1 MIEENN
7 GVKLSEVY
15 EALDMDDAKRGRR
28 LLRRML
34 APPALPCPC
43 CGSEEPE
50 FLEHY
55 DNVEIYCPECGIR
68 TSVMEYADAVETWNR
83 RTGKRD
89 ADDTE

>member
-1 MIEENN
+1 MIIEEHN
-7 GVKLSEVY
+7 GVKLSEIY

-34 APPALPCPC
+34 APEALPCPC
-43 CGSEEPE
+43 CGSGEPE

-55 DNVEIYCPECGIR
+55 DNVEIFCPECGIR

-83 RTGKRD
+83 RAHVEKTDK
-89 ADDTE
+89 